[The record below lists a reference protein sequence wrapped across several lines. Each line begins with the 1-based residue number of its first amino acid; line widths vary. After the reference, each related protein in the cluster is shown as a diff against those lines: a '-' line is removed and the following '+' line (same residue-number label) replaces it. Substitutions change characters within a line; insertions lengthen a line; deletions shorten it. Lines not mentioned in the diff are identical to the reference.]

1 MIMCLSMK
9 YLNEIKKYIFIF
21 LHEHA
26 TGENCYSR
34 SFLAQRHEIVFIIA
48 APFFTSVSNSKM
60 NACQQHLWHCI
71 NTTKAITLVDFYN
84 KLGLALR
91 PLKSGDSHIFVSA
104 VAPLYISEKGECQ
117 DKNAFVWTEQMCSE
131 FERAFSPIQ
140 QTVCQNLAQVEVQNT
155 CNFNRYLKCIAV
167 SVNSN

>member
-1 MIMCLSMK
+1 M
-9 YLNEIKKYIFIF
+9 
-21 LHEHA
+21 HEHA

-48 APFFTSVSNSKM
+48 ALFFTKVSNSKM

-71 NTTKAITLVDFYN
+71 NTNKPITLVDFYN

-91 PLKSGDSHIFVSA
+91 PLKSMDNHIYVSA
-104 VAPLYISEKGECQ
+104 IAPLCISEKYNHP
-117 DKNAFVWTEQMCSE
+117 DKNVFVWTEQMCSE
-131 FERAFSPIQ
+131 FERAFNQIR

-155 CNFNRYLKCIAV
+155 CNFNR
-167 SVNSN
+167 